1 MYKYIYT
8 YVHTF
13 VCTCKN
19 KKGRFFYIYIYI
31 HIHIHIHIHV
41 HIHIHIHIHICIV
54 FHHRVLPAYPSM
66 QQPGT
71 QVTSRLGDDVKVCLG
86 NRQQCFCKKLARTEG
101 AALSAQCEAHM
112 TYGFK
117 VEDIAGPIWNPSNV
131 HFHWYLPR
139 VFATGDA
146 SCEAMF
152 PRCVSFGPNLVWRCC
167 QMVAIGAT
175 LEVTWTSMRVTWLQ
189 FGAPIGTS
197 RARPE
202 PIVRTQAGQRTK
214 QRRGGRGTDGPPEP
228 TYAAKRTWQNQST
241 RRNPTTHYTEGH
253 GGIRGRN

>member
-197 RARPE
+197 RADPSQLCGLRRANGPNSAGGEGNRRTSRTNLRGETDLTKPE
-202 PIVRTQAGQRTK
+202 HAQKPHDTLY
-214 QRRGGRGTDGPPEP
+214 RGT
-228 TYAAKRTWQNQST
+228 
-241 RRNPTTHYTEGH
+241 
-253 GGIRGRN
+253 RGN